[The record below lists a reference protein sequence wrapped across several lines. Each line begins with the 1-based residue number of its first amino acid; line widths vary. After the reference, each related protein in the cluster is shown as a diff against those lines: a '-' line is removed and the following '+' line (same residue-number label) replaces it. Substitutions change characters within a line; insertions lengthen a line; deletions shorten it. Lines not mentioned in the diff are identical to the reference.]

1 MQSCYLVCKK
11 LTDNANTKKLMIKDG
26 RLKIMLL
33 CSMESNQ
40 VCGNKKVKYVSKWS
54 GSLDNLVI
62 NYKHEQREQ

>member
-11 LTDNANTKKLMIKDG
+11 LTGNPNTKKLMIKDG

-33 CSMESNQ
+33 CSMELHP

-54 GSLDNLVI
+54 VSLDNLLI